1 MAKKVQVGIIGLGK
15 FGLALGKALVDLG
28 HEVLGLDDSEDKV
41 KKAHTILTSVYRADA
56 TNKATLEQ
64 LGMAELDHVVIS
76 VGGSMESS
84 LLIALYFK
92 ELGLENLWVKA
103 INEDHEKLLR
113 MLGVEHVVIPERYA
127 AQLLAKIF
135 D

>member
-1 MAKKVQVGIIGLGK
+1 MGKKVQVGIIGLGK

-28 HEVLGLDDSEDKV
+28 HEVLGLDASEDKV
-41 KKAHTILTSVYRADA
+41 KKAHAVLTSVYRADA
-56 TNKATLEQ
+56 THKATLEQ

-92 ELGLENLWVKA
+92 ELGLEVCL
-103 INEDHEKLLR
+103 ES
-113 MLGVEHVVIPERYA
+113 
-127 AQLLAKIF
+127 
-135 D
+135 